1 MVEILN
7 INSQYFPKIK
17 SSTCTMLMIDTETFI
32 FSILKG
38 PIPSILVVH
47 FTS

>member
-1 MVEILN
+1 MKLRTISAPGNDIWSFVYLYYMFHLE
-7 INSQYFPKIK
+7 SVK
-17 SSTCTMLMIDTETFI
+17 
-32 FSILKG
+32 FSLKG